1 MLSRLIPFLAAAL
14 LLPWPCAVAESIE
27 TDLLIVGA
35 DESGCAAAMQA
46 ARLGVKR
53 IVLTN
58 DHDWLGGQFSTQGI
72 GPIDEWTVVEG
83 KRVNFPRSGA
93 FLEIIDRIRAH
104 NRLTYGI
111 ATPGNSWCGTDTIE
125 PRAAAKIFEDWLA
138 PYVASGVIRIVR
150 GWDAASVLTE
160 SDRVTGV
167 TFAPSFFAGES
178 TDKTLTV
185 RAALTLD
192 STDLGDVIRLSGAA
206 YMAGPD
212 LRSRFGEPSAPET
225 LDELGHQEMN
235 PLSWC
240 PLLREVDRDATIP
253 KPLRYDERS
262 FANWAKAPPWR
273 EWDGSGG
280 IYNMAGWC
288 IYTHRRMVDRY
299 HLGFPP
305 GTEAVILNWPA
316 HGYQLSTLPQHVADA
331 LEANEAGASKKN
343 LVEMSHAQRRLIFND
358 AKQRALEFVYFLQT
372 VAHDRVGDFPQSFRY
387 MELAD
392 DYDTAD
398 RLPPK
403 PYLREGLRLEALHI
417 LREQD
422 VRTESHEPLWAKT
435 MVSDG
440 VFGWQFNLD
449 FHPTRRE
456 FVDGDPTKPWIG
468 KHYGTRDWSTDTD
481 RAMFPLGGLVP
492 VKINGLLG
500 CSKNV
505 GVTSMVQSALR
516 LHGQMMH
523 VGTASGTLAALSLR
537 DKIAPREIAASPARV
552 LDLQR
557 VLLRGA
563 GGYGTLIWPWHDVHP
578 EDLHFEAANLLTI
591 AGIWKADPDSVFFR
605 PFQEVTRAEL
615 AGALV
620 RLRAIQPNPPTTPE
634 LKAPA
639 RFIDVPL
646 NDPDRE
652 AIETMIAWG
661 KFGEQQ
667 ATFDPEG
674 GVTWQDLNRWLV
686 AMGWADFATLG
697 GKAERNVLTR
707 AECVEYLNRVRE
719 NAASD

>member
-1 MLSRLIPFLAAAL
+1 MLRHTLFFLSLPL
-14 LLPWPCAVAESIE
+14 LSLAEVIE

-35 DESGCAAAMQA
+35 DESGCAAAVQA
-46 ARLGVKR
+46 ARLGVKH

-72 GPIDEWTVVEG
+72 GPIDEWTLVEG
-83 KRVNFPRSGA
+83 KRVNFPRSGT
-93 FLEIIDRIRAH
+93 FLEIIDRIRTH
-104 NRLTYGI
+104 NRVTYGR

-125 PRAAAKIFEDWLA
+125 PQAAARIFEDWLA
-138 PYVASGVIRIVR
+138 PYVNSGVIRIER
-150 GWDAASVLTE
+150 GWEVATVAAE
-160 SDRVTGV
+160 RGRVTGV
-167 TFAPSFFAGES
+167 SFSPSPFAKNSP
-178 TDKTLTV
+178 DKTLTV
-185 RAALTLD
+185 NARLTID
-192 STDLGDVIRLSGAA
+192 SSDLGDVIRRSGAG
-206 YMAGPD
+206 YMSGPD
-212 LRSRFGEPSAPET
+212 LRSRFGEPGAPET

-240 PLLREVDRDATIP
+240 PLLRETGRDVTIP

-299 HLGFPP
+299 HFGFAP

-316 HGYQLSTLPQHVADA
+316 HGYQLGTLPQHVVDA
-331 LEANEAGASKKN
+331 LEADEAGASKKN
-343 LVEMSHAQRRLIFND
+343 LVEMSHAQRRIIYED
-358 AKQRALEFVYFLQT
+358 AKQRAIEFVYYLQT
-372 VAHDRVGDFPQSFRY
+372 AAHDRVGDYPQSFRY

-392 DYDTAD
+392 DYGTAD

-422 VRTESHEPLWAKT
+422 VRTESHEPRWAKT

-456 FVDGDPTKPWIG
+456 FVDNDPTQPWIG
-468 KHYGTRDWSTDTD
+468 KHHGSRDWSTDTD
-481 RAMFPLGGLVP
+481 RAMFPMRGLIP
-492 VKINGLLG
+492 VKMEGLLG
-500 CSKNV
+500 ASKNI

-523 VGTASGTLAALSLR
+523 VGTATGTLAALSLR
-537 DKIAPREIAASPARV
+537 EGISPREVAASESRV
-552 LDLQR
+552 REVQSIL
-557 VLLRGA
+557 VRGA
-563 GGYGTLIWPWHDVHP
+563 GGPGTLIWPWHDVSP
-578 EDLHFEAANLLTI
+578 EEIHFEAANLLTV
-591 AGIWKADPDSVFFR
+591 AGIWKADPDSVFFH
-605 PFQEVTRAEL
+605 PHQIVTRREL

-620 RLRAIQPNPPTTPE
+620 RLRQSLPDPPASPQLQETS
-634 LKAPA
+634 
-639 RFIDVPL
+639 RFTDVPA

-652 AIETMIAWG
+652 VIETMIVWG
-661 KFGEQQ
+661 KFGEQKDS
-667 ATFDPEG
+667 FDPSG
-674 GVTWQDLNRWLV
+674 KVSWGDLNRWLV
-686 AMGWADFATLG
+686 AMGWPGFPTLG
-697 GKAERNVLTR
+697 GKPAENELTR
-707 AECVEYLNRVRE
+707 AECVELLGRLWR
-719 NAASD
+719 

>member
-1 MLSRLIPFLAAAL
+1 MKRLLLLL
-14 LLPWPCAVAESIE
+14 LLPLSLSLCLSLPPLQAETIE

-58 DHDWLGGQFSTQGI
+58 DHNWLGGQFATQGI

-125 PRAAAKIFEDWLA
+125 PRAAADIFEEWLA
-138 PYVASGVIRIVR
+138 PYVASGVIRIER
-150 GWDAASVLTE
+150 GWEVQSVATE
-160 SDRVTGV
+160 NDRVTGV
-167 TFAPSFFAGES
+167 TFSPSIFSEANPNE
-178 TDKTLTV
+178 TLEV
-185 RAALTLD
+185 KAALTLD
-192 STDLGDVIRLSGAA
+192 SSDFGDVIRLSGAA

-240 PLLREVDRDATIP
+240 PLLRETGRDAIIP
-253 KPLRYDERS
+253 KPPRYDERS

-280 IYNMAGWC
+280 IYNRAGWC

-299 HLGFPP
+299 HYGFAP

-316 HGYQLSTLPQHVADA
+316 HGYQLSTLPQHVVDA
-331 LEANEAGASKKN
+331 LEADEAGAAGKN
-343 LVEMSHAQRRLIFND
+343 IVEMSHAQRRIIFDD
-358 AKQRALEFVYFLQT
+358 AKSRALEFVYYLQT
-372 VAHDRVGDFPQSFRY
+372 AAHDRVGDFPQSFRY

-392 DYDTAD
+392 DYGTAD

-422 VRTESHEPLWAKT
+422 VRTESHEPRWAKT

-456 FVDGDPTKPWIG
+456 FVDNDPAKPWIG

-481 RAMFPLGGLVP
+481 RAIFPLRGLVP
-492 VKINGLLG
+492 VKMDGLLG
-500 CSKNV
+500 CSKNI

-523 VGTASGTLAALSLR
+523 VGSAAGTLAALSLR
-537 DKIAPREIAASPARV
+537 DKVAPREIATKPEGV
-552 LDLQR
+552 NEVQR
-557 VLLRGA
+557 ILVRGA
-563 GGYGTLIWPWHDVHP
+563 GGPGTLIWPWHDVHP
-578 EDLHFEAANLLTI
+578 EDLHFEAANLLTVS
-591 AGIWKADPDSVFFR
+591 GIWKADPDSVFFR
-605 PFQEVTRAEL
+605 PFQPVTRAEL

-620 RLRAIQPNPPTTPE
+620 RLRASQPDPPATPE
-634 LKAPA
+634 SGTSPL
-639 RFIDVPL
+639 FTDVPL
-646 NDPDRE
+646 DHPE
-652 AIETMIAWG
+652 AGNIQTLLAWG
-661 KFGEQQ
+661 KFGEQKT
-667 ATFDPEG
+667 TFDPTG
-674 GVTWQDLNRWLV
+674 RVTWKDLNRWLI
-686 AMGWADFATLG
+686 AMGWPGFPSLTG
-697 GKAERNVLTR
+697 GTETNLLTR
-707 AECVEYLNRVRE
+707 AECVDYMIRIE
-719 NAASD
+719 

>member
-1 MLSRLIPFLAAAL
+1 MKLLFLPLSLSLCL
-14 LLPWPCAVAESIE
+14 SLPPLRAETIE
-27 TDLLIVGA
+27 ADLLIVGA

-53 IVLTN
+53 IVLIN
-58 DHDWLGGQFSTQGI
+58 DHEWLGGQFCTQGI

-83 KRVNFPRSGA
+83 KRVNFPRSGT

-125 PRAAAKIFEDWLA
+125 PRAAARIFEDWLA
-138 PYVASGVIRIVR
+138 PYVTSGVIRIER
-150 GWDAASVLTE
+150 GWEVASVATE
-160 SDRVTGV
+160 GERITGV
-167 TFAPSFFAGES
+167 TFSPSFFASEKP
-178 TDKTLTV
+178 DETLTI
-185 RAALTLD
+185 RAKLTLD
-192 STDLGDVIRLSGAA
+192 STDLGDVIRRSGAA
-206 YMAGPD
+206 YMVGPD

-225 LDELGHQEMN
+225 LDAAGAQEMN
-235 PLSWC
+235 PISWC
-240 PLLREVDRDATIP
+240 PLLRETGRDSTIA
-253 KPLRYDERS
+253 KPARYDERS

-299 HLGFPP
+299 HFGFAP

-316 HGYQLSTLPQHVADA
+316 HGYQLGTLPQHVVDA
-331 LEANEAGASKKN
+331 LEADEAGASTKN
-343 LVEMSHAQRRLIFND
+343 LVEMSYAQRRIIYDD
-358 AKQRALEFVYFLQT
+358 AKERALEFVYYLQT
-372 VAHDRVGDFPQSFRY
+372 AAHDRVGDYPQSFRY
-387 MELAD
+387 MALAD
-392 DYDTAD
+392 DYGTAD

-456 FVDGDPTKPWIG
+456 FVDNDPTKPWIG
-468 KHYGTRDWSTDTD
+468 KHHGTRDWSTDTD

-492 VKINGLLG
+492 VKMEGLLG
-500 CSKNV
+500 CSKNI

-537 DKIAPREIAASPARV
+537 EKISPREIATTPARV
-552 LDLQR
+552 REVQR
-557 VLLRGA
+557 ILVRGA
-563 GGYGTLIWPWHDVHP
+563 GGHGTLIWPWHDVHP

-591 AGIWKADPDSVFFR
+591 TGIWKADPDSVFFR
-605 PFQEVTRAEL
+605 PFQPVTRAEL

-620 RLRAIQPNPPTTPE
+620 RLRAGRTDPPATPE
-634 LKAPA
+634 LPATA
-639 RFIDVPL
+639 RFSDVPL
-646 NDPDRE
+646 DHPQRTE
-652 AIETMIAWG
+652 IETLINLG
-661 KFGEQQ
+661 KFGEQK
-667 ATFDPEG
+667 ATFDPAG
-674 GVTWQDLNRWLV
+674 QVTWKDLNRWFV
-686 AMGWADFATLG
+686 AMGWPGFATLG
-697 GKAERNVLTR
+697 GKAEGNLLTR
-707 AECVEYLNRVRE
+707 AECVEYLGRVWR
-719 NAASD
+719 